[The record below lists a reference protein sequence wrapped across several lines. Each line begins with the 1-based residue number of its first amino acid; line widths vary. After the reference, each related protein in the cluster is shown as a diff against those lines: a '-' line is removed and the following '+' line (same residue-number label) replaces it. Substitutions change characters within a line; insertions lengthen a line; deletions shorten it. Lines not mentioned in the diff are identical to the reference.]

1 MRVSRGHSSLQSILI
16 LILLTTLFLATSV
29 WGQASYTAQ
38 VRGVVKDQSGAMVPQ
53 ATITITNDAT
63 GIAVTAHSDDHGFY
77 ILTGLRPAVYTIR
90 AEGAGFR
97 ATEEKNVVLQ
107 VDQQTTIDFDA
118 APARSNHHRRGNRGR
133 APAGYRERRPW
144 HGYHQ

>member
-63 GIAVTAHSDDHGFY
+63 GIAVTAHSDDHGSY

-90 AEGAGFR
+90 ADGAGFR
-97 ATEEKNVVLQ
+97 AAEEKNVVLQ
-107 VDQQTTIDFDA
+107 VDQQTTIDFTLHPLGVITTVEVTD
-118 APARSNHHRRGNRGR
+118 GR
-133 APAGYRERRPW
+133 APAR
-144 HGYHQ
+144 H